1 MKALMMK
8 KMRGVTV
15 INLMIA
21 AIVIVF
27 TIAIAV
33 NLVPP
38 YMHNYAIKDALNE
51 LAANPDITQMSKTK
65 LRDLFVRKLQVN
77 YITNVSPDALV
88 IVKKEGA
95 TYLSM
100 KYEVRVH
107 LIANIDAVILFDEE
121 AKVGESAK
129 S

>member
-1 MKALMMK
+1 MKTTSMH
-8 KMRGVTV
+8 KMRGITMLSL
-15 INLMIA
+15 LMA

-38 YMHNYAIKDALNE
+38 YLHNAAIKDALAE
-51 LAANPDITQMSKTK
+51 LAANPDVTQMSKAK

-77 YITNVSPDALV
+77 YITNISPDALV
-88 IVKKEGA
+88 INKKEGA
-95 TYLSM
+95 LYLSM

-107 LIANIDAVILFDEE
+107 LIANIDAVIMFDEE